1 MSLLEDIPETIKI
14 VEDAIKNIER
24 RYNRSLRDL
33 LTESFSKV
41 INEIEEEAERIYK
54 EYEREAIKKYLER
67 KNLINNKD
75 VVEVIIRIIEN
86 SLVTSI
92 SNTRR
97 ARAGYTSQYILFKA
111 LNVMGI
117 RCEISKIKY
126 KGYRPDISVPNDAIL
141 KNDPNRGFAIAIKRT
156 LRERWAED
164 IDIFK
169 FPNSAFVL
177 IKPDPDLINI
187 ADDMVKR
194 GMRRVYVPDTLFEE
208 HKEKLVKLKIFKR
221 LSDLPKDLMNFL
233 KRYKYNL

>member
-1 MSLLEDIPETIKI
+1 MSMLEDIPETRKI
-14 VEDAIKNIER
+14 VEEAIEIIER
-24 RYNRSLRDL
+24 RYNRTLRDL
-33 LTESFSKV
+33 LAESFSKV
-41 INEIEEEAERIYK
+41 INEIEEEAEKIYK
-54 EYEREAIKKYLER
+54 EYEREAIKKYLQR
-67 KNLINNKD
+67 KNLINKD
-75 VVEVIIRIIEN
+75 VIEVIIRIIEN

-111 LNVMGI
+111 LNIMGI
-117 RCEISKIKY
+117 SCEISKIKY
-126 KGYRPDISVPNDAIL
+126 EGYRPDISVPNDATL
-141 KNDPNRGFAIAIKRT
+141 KNDPNRGFAIAVKRT

-194 GMRRVYVPDTLFEE
+194 GMKRVYVPDTLFEE

-233 KRYKYNL
+233 KHHKYNL